1 MFTFFS
7 IVIILLAALVIVVVL
22 TQQSKG
28 SGLTATFGGGN
39 VGSMFGT
46 RRTADFL
53 AKSTWVLAAAIA
65 ILTILVNGFFLPSGG
80 GAESIIQKGGPTQQ
94 APATPAPGGSQ
105 PAK

>member
-7 IVIILLAALVIVVVL
+7 IVIILLAILVIVVVL

-53 AKSTWVLAAAIA
+53 AKATWVLAAAVA
-65 ILTILVNGFFLPSGG
+65 ILTILVNGFFLPTGSSQ
-80 GAESIIQKGGPTQQ
+80 ESVIQKGGQTQQ
-94 APATPAPGGSQ
+94 APADPGGNK

>member
-7 IVIILLAALVIVVVL
+7 IVIILLAILVIVVVL

-53 AKSTWVLAAAIA
+53 AKATWVLAAAVA
-65 ILTILVNGFFLPSGG
+65 ILTILVNGFFLPTGSSQ
-80 GAESIIQKGGPTQQ
+80 ESVIQKGGQTQQ
-94 APATPAPGGSQ
+94 APANPGGNK

>member
-7 IVIILLAALVIVVVL
+7 IVIILLAILVIVVVL

-53 AKSTWVLAAAIA
+53 AKATWVLAAAVA
-65 ILTILVNGFFLPSGG
+65 ILTILVNGFFLPTSSSQ
-80 GAESIIQKGGPTQQ
+80 ESVIQKGGQTQQ
-94 APATPAPGGSQ
+94 APANPGGNK

>member
-7 IVIILLAALVIVVVL
+7 IVIILLAIFLILVVL

-28 SGLTATFGGGN
+28 SGLTATFGGGS

-53 AKSTWVLAAAIA
+53 SKATWVMAATIA
-65 ILTILVNGFFLPSGG
+65 ILTILVNGFFLPTGSS
-80 GAESIIQKGGPTQQ
+80 AESVIQKGGSNQT
-94 APATPAPGGSQ
+94 APANPGGNQ

>member
-7 IVIILLAALVIVVVL
+7 IVIILLAVLVIVVVL

-28 SGLTATFGGGN
+28 SGLTGTFGGGN

-53 AKSTWVLAAAIA
+53 AKATWVLAAAVA
-65 ILTILVNGFFLPSGG
+65 ILTILVNGFFLPTGSSQ
-80 GAESIIQKGGPTQQ
+80 ESIIQKGGQTQQ
-94 APATPAPGGSQ
+94 APANPGGNK

>member
-7 IVIILLAALVIVVVL
+7 IVIIILAILLIVTVL

-28 SGLTATFGGGN
+28 SGLTATFGGGS

-53 AKSTWVLAAAIA
+53 AKATWGIAAAIA
-65 ILTILVNGFFLPSGG
+65 ILTILVNGFFLPKSAD
-80 GAESIIQKGGPTQQ
+80 AESVIQQGSPAQT
-94 APATPAPGGSQ
+94 APANPGGNQ

>member
-7 IVIILLAALVIVVVL
+7 IVIILLAIFLILVVL

-28 SGLTATFGGGN
+28 SGLTATFGGGS

-53 AKSTWVLAAAIA
+53 AKSTWIMAATIA
-65 ILTILVNGFFLPSGG
+65 ILTILVNGFFLPSGS
-80 GAESIIQKGGPTQQ
+80 GAESVIQKGGTTQS
-94 APATPAPGGSQ
+94 APAQPGGNQ